1 MITGFDETLQVDNY
15 YFIVRVMA
23 LLKKLNNHKRLVLVG
38 LVIVVIAASFW
49 GGSRYPQLDEKALMG
64 GDTQLESP
72 LSFDSVIQIQQGD
85 SSFNQVIVTTINWA
99 AENRNGMTFG
109 ILFGA
114 AFLTLFNLLKHR
126 GSKNGFINTLL
137 GLGMGAPLGV
147 CVNCAA
153 PIAKGMHA
161 AGARLETTLAAMFSS
176 ATLNVVILIMLFTL
190 FPPYLAIIKLTL
202 TLVFIILMIP
212 LLTRTAFAEER
223 VLTYDDSVCP
233 MPGTISPEQG
243 EDWKQALSAIL
254 KAYLKSL
261 WYIIKTTLPLMV
273 LAGLLGAVAVT
284 FIPLDAISDIE
295 VNFFNALLVAAIGI
309 FLPLPI
315 ALDIV
320 IAAALLAS
328 GLPVFYV
335 AVLLFTLGIYSIY
348 PFFIIWTSISKRVA
362 LVLGLVLML
371 MGIAGGYVAEY
382 YHQQDLEAMYEFL
395 EE

>member
-1 MITGFDETLQVDNY
+1 MISRIE
-15 YFIVRVMA
+15 
-23 LLKKLNNHKRLVLVG
+23 KLNHHKRLVLISM
-38 LVIVVIAASFW
+38 LIVVIATFFW

-109 ILFGA
+109 LLFGA

-328 GLPVFYV
+328 GFPVFYV

-382 YHQQDLEAMYEFL
+382 YHQQDLQEMYEFL
-395 EE
+395 DE

>member
-1 MITGFDETLQVDNY
+1 MIARIE
-15 YFIVRVMA
+15 
-23 LLKKLNNHKRLVLVG
+23 KLNHHKRLVLISM
-38 LVIVVIAASFW
+38 LIVVIATFFW

-64 GDTQLESP
+64 GDAQLESP
-72 LSFDSVIQIQQGD
+72 LSFDAVIQMQQGD
-85 SSFNQVIVTTINWA
+85 PEFKQVIVTTINWA

-114 AFLTLFNLLKHR
+114 AFLTLFTLLKHR
-126 GSKNGFINTLL
+126 GSKNGFVNTLL
-137 GLGMGAPLGV
+137 GMGMGAPLGV

-176 ATLNVVILIMLFTL
+176 ATLNVVILVMLFTL

-202 TLVFIILMIP
+202 TLFFIILMIP
-212 LLTRTAFAEER
+212 LLTRTVFAEER

-233 MPGTISPEQG
+233 MPGTISPEQN
-243 EDWKQALSAIL
+243 ENWKQALSAIF

-284 FIPLDAISDIE
+284 LIPLDVISSIE

-309 FLPLPI
+309 LLPLPI
-315 ALDIV
+315 ALDLIIV
-320 IAAALLAS
+320 TALLAS

-348 PFFIIWTSISKRVA
+348 PFFIVWTSISKRVA

-382 YHQQDLEAMYEFL
+382 YHQQDLQEMYEFL
-395 EE
+395 DE

>member
-1 MITGFDETLQVDNY
+1 MISRIE
-15 YFIVRVMA
+15 
-23 LLKKLNNHKRLVLVG
+23 KLNHHKRLVLVSV
-38 LVIVVIAASFW
+38 LIVVIATFFW

-64 GDTQLESP
+64 GDTNLESP
-72 LSFDSVIQIQQGD
+72 LSFDAVIQIQQGD

-109 ILFGA
+109 LLFGA

-176 ATLNVVILIMLFTL
+176 ATLNVVILIMLFSI

-202 TLVFIILMIP
+202 TLFFIILMIP
-212 LLTRTAFAEER
+212 LLSRTVFAEER
-223 VLTYDDSVCP
+223 VLTYDDNVCS
-233 MPGTISPEQG
+233 MPGSVPPEQG
-243 EDWKQALSAIL
+243 EDWKQALSAIF

-284 FIPLDAISDIE
+284 FIPLDDISSIE
-295 VNFFNALLVAAIGI
+295 VNFFNALLVATIGI

-315 ALDIV
+315 ALDVI

-348 PFFIIWTSISKRVA
+348 PFFIVWTTISKRVA

-382 YHQQDLEAMYEFL
+382 YHQQDLQEMYEFL
-395 EE
+395 DK